1 MTGQENNFQEALNQG
16 HSAAWDQM
24 WDKAASY
31 YRQALQASPN
41 HPKAL
46 TSLGLAL
53 YELQNFK
60 EALAC
65 YQMAAKISPEDP
77 LPLEKVAELN
87 ERLGNVSQASSIYL
101 RAADLYAKNRDL
113 NKAVESWTRVIR
125 LDPGNIIA
133 HSRLAMVYER
143 VGRKQQALT
152 EYLAVS
158 SLLQHAGEI
167 QKAIQTVSHA
177 LQILPDSHEA
187 TQALAL
193 LKAGQLLPKPA
204 RLKGAT
210 GPLLMAQVRQMEIS
224 KSDDKA
230 KDGLDPIET
239 ARQKSLTELAGLLFE
254 QETAP
259 VQQSGRRGLQS
270 IMQGTGITPNK
281 QVDQTKIILHLSQA
295 IDLQS
300 REKGT
305 QAIIELERAME
316 AGLDDPALFYN
327 LGFLLVEVGRLE
339 SAVRNLQHC
348 VKHPDY
354 SLAARL
360 LLGKVFHS
368 MGRVS
373 EASVEY
379 LEALKIADSEVV
391 PVQQA
396 DELRQLYEP
405 LIEAQSHQTD
415 EDLQVRLCTNVKE
428 LLVRAHWR
436 EHMEQARQQL
446 PSDAGIPLPLAEI
459 LTEAKGTRVV
469 DSITTINQYAR
480 KGLRH
485 AALEEAFYALEHSP
499 TYLPLHSL
507 IGEMLLQQGQIQEAV
522 NKFTVVA
529 QTYSARGEP
538 NRATDMFHRIIELA
552 PMDLNVRN
560 RLIDQLL
567 LVGDV
572 DLAIEEN
579 IKLGEVYYSLAD
591 LITARKTYTQ
601 ALRLAQQPGMDRLV
615 KVDILHRMADIDMQS
630 LDWRQAVRVFEQIRT
645 LQPDDEEARS
655 NLIDLN
661 FRLGQTS
668 QALAEIDNF
677 ISHLWNSGK
686 KEQAEQFLEKMV
698 EEQPKQ
704 APLRRRLAE
713 VYRLSGRVP
722 DAISQLD
729 TAGEILMDAGD
740 HKGAREIIMAILA
753 LEPRNAGEYQQLLAQ
768 LKES

>member
-1 MTGQENNFQEALNQG
+1 MTGQENNFQEAMNQG

-65 YQMAAKISPEDP
+65 YQTAAKISPEDP

-87 ERLGNVSQASSIYL
+87 ERLGNVSQAASIYL

-125 LDPGNIIA
+125 LDPENIIA

-143 VGRKQQALT
+143 VGRKKQALT

-158 SLLQHAGEI
+158 SLLQHTGEI
-167 QKAIQTVSHA
+167 QKAIQTVNHA
-177 LQILPDSHEA
+177 LQIVPDSHEA
-187 TQALAL
+187 TQALGL

-210 GPLLMAQVRQMEIS
+210 GPLRMAQVRQMERS
-224 KSDDKA
+224 KSEDRA
-230 KDGLDPIET
+230 SNGLDPIET
-239 ARQKSLTELAGLLFE
+239 ARQKALTGLAGLLFE
-254 QETAP
+254 QETMSD
-259 VQQSGRRGLQS
+259 QQGGRRGLQS
-270 IMQGTGITPNK
+270 IMQGTGFTPSK
-281 QVDQTKIILHLSQA
+281 QVDQTKIVLYLSQA

-300 REKGT
+300 RGKGS
-305 QAIIELERAME
+305 QAIIELERAIE
-316 AGLDDPALFYN
+316 AGLDHPAGYYN
-327 LGFLLVEVGRLE
+327 LGVLLMDKGSLE
-339 SAVRNLQHC
+339 GAVRNLQRC
-348 VKHPDY
+348 LKHPDY

-360 LLGKVFHS
+360 LLGKILHT

-373 EASVEY
+373 EAAVEY

-391 PVQQA
+391 PEQQA

-415 EDLQVRLCTNVKE
+415 EEIQVRLCTNVSE
-428 LLVRAHWR
+428 LLVRPHWR
-436 EHMEQARQQL
+436 EHMQEARQQL

-480 KGLRH
+480 KGLQH

-507 IGEMLLQQGQIQEAV
+507 IGEMLLQQGQHQEAV
-522 NKFTVVA
+522 SKFTIVA

-552 PMDLNVRN
+552 PMDLNVRA

-567 LVGDV
+567 LVGNV
-572 DLAIEEN
+572 ELAIDEN
-579 IKLGEVYYSLAD
+579 IKLAEVYYSQAD

-601 ALRLAQQPGMDRLV
+601 ALRLAQQPGMDRRV

-645 LQPDDEEARS
+645 LQPDDAEARS
-655 NLIDLN
+655 SLIDLN
-661 FRLGQTS
+661 FRLGQAS
-668 QALAEIDNF
+668 QALAEIDNY
-677 ISHLWNSGK
+677 ISHLWNSGQ
-686 KEQAEQFLEKMV
+686 KEQAERFLKKMV
-698 EEQPKQ
+698 DEQPKQ

-713 VYRLSGRVP
+713 VYRLSGRGSE
-722 DAISQLD
+722 AISQLD

-740 HKGAREIIMAILA
+740 HKGAREMIMAILA
-753 LEPRNAGEYQQLLAQ
+753 MNPPNADEYQQLLSQ
-768 LKES
+768 MKGS

>member
-1 MTGQENNFQEALNQG
+1 MTGLENNFQEAMNQG

-24 WDKAASY
+24 WEKAASF
-31 YRQALQASPN
+31 YRYALQATPN

-53 YELQNFK
+53 YELQNYK

-65 YQMAAKISPEDP
+65 YQMAAKISPQDP

-87 ERLGNVSQASSIYL
+87 ERLGNVEQAANIYL

-125 LDPGNIIA
+125 LNPGNLIA

-143 VGRKQQALT
+143 VGRKKQAIT

-167 QKAIQTVSHA
+167 QKAVQTVNHA
-177 LQILPDSHEA
+177 LQVVPDSHEA

-204 RLKGAT
+204 RPKGGT

-224 KSDDKA
+224 KSEEPSL
-230 KDGLDPIET
+230 DGLDPIET
-239 ARQKSLTELAGLLFE
+239 ARQKALTELAGLLFD
-254 QETAP
+254 QELLP
-259 VQQSGRRGLQS
+259 DQQVGRRGLQS
-270 IMQGTGITPNK
+270 IMQGTALTPTK
-281 QVDQTKIILHLSQA
+281 QVDQTKLVLHLSQA

-300 REKGT
+300 RGKGP
-305 QAIIELERAME
+305 QAIVELERAME
-316 AGLDDPALFYN
+316 AGLDHPAVYYN
-327 LGFLLVEVGRLE
+327 LGLLLVDMGSLE
-339 SAVRNLQHC
+339 GAVRNLQRC
-348 VKHPDY
+348 LKHPDY
-354 SLAARL
+354 ALGARL
-360 LLGKVFHS
+360 VLGKIFHS
-368 MGRVS
+368 LGRIGD
-373 EASVEY
+373 ASVEY

-391 PVQQA
+391 PKQQA

-405 LIEAQSHQTD
+405 LVEAQSHQAD
-415 EDLQVRLCTNVKE
+415 EEIQVRLCTNIKD

-436 EHMEQARQQL
+436 EHIEQARQQL
-446 PSDAGIPLPLAEI
+446 PSDTGIPLPLAEI

-480 KGLRH
+480 KGLQH
-485 AALEEAFYALEHSP
+485 AALEEAYYALENSP

-507 IGEMLLQQGQIQEAV
+507 IGELFLEQGQVQESV
-522 NKFTVVA
+522 NKFTIVA

-538 NRATDMFHRIIELA
+538 NRATDMFRRIIELA
-552 PMDLNVRN
+552 PMDLNVRT

-567 LVGDV
+567 LVGKV
-572 DLAIEEN
+572 EIAIEEN

-601 ALRLAQQPGMDRLV
+601 ALRLAQQPGMDRRL

-630 LDWRQAVRVFEQIRT
+630 MDWRQAVRVYEQIRT
-645 LQPDDEEARS
+645 LHPEDEEARS
-655 NLIDLN
+655 NLIELN

-668 QALAEIDNF
+668 QALAEIDNY
-677 ISHLWNSGK
+677 ISHLWNSGQ
-686 KEQAEQFLEKMV
+686 KERAEEFLEKMV
-698 EEQPKQ
+698 EAQPKQ
-704 APLRRRLAE
+704 ASLRRRLAE
-713 VYRLSGRVP
+713 VYRLCGQAP
-722 DAISQLD
+722 EAISQLD

-753 LEPRNAGEYQQLLAQ
+753 LEPPNSQEYQQLLAQ

>member
-1 MTGQENNFQEALNQG
+1 MTRQENNFQEAMNQG

-53 YELQNFK
+53 YELQNFQ

-65 YQMAAKISPEDP
+65 YQAAAKISPEDP

-87 ERLGNVSQASSIYL
+87 ERLGNVEQAATIYL
-101 RAADLYAKNRDL
+101 RAGDLYAKNRDL

-125 LDPGNIIA
+125 LEPGNIIA

-143 VGRKQQALT
+143 VGRKKQALT
-152 EYLAVS
+152 EYLAVG

-167 QKAIQTVSHA
+167 QKAIQTVNHA
-177 LQILPDSHEA
+177 LQVFPDSHEA

-204 RLKGAT
+204 RIKGAT

-224 KSDDKA
+224 KSEDRSL
-230 KDGLDPIET
+230 DGLDPIET
-239 ARQKSLTELAGLLFE
+239 ARQKALTELAGLLFE

-259 VQQSGRRGLQS
+259 IQQAGRRGLQS
-270 IMQGTGITPNK
+270 IMQGTGVTPSK
-281 QVDQTKIILHLSQA
+281 QVDQTKVVLHLSQA

-300 REKGT
+300 RGKGT
-305 QAIIELERAME
+305 QAIVELERAIE
-316 AGLDDPALFYN
+316 AGLDHPAVYQN
-327 LGFLLVEVGRLE
+327 LGFLLVEKGSLE
-339 SAVRNLQHC
+339 GAVRNLQRC

-360 LLGKVFHS
+360 LMGKVFHS

-379 LEALKIADSEVV
+379 LEALKLADSEVV
-391 PVQQA
+391 PEHRA

-415 EDLQVRLCTNVKE
+415 EEIQIRLCTNIKE
-428 LLVRAHWR
+428 LLVRANWR
-436 EHMEQARQQL
+436 GHLEQARQQL
-446 PSDAGIPLPLAEI
+446 PSDAGIPIPLAEI

-480 KGLRH
+480 KGLQH
-485 AALEEAFYALEHSP
+485 AALEEAFYALEHSS

-507 IGEMLLQQGQIQEAV
+507 IGELLLQQGQTQEAV
-522 NKFTVVA
+522 NKFTIVA

-552 PMDLNVRN
+552 PMDLNVRT

-567 LVGDV
+567 LVGNV
-572 DLAIEEN
+572 EMAIEEY

-601 ALRLAQQPGMDRLV
+601 ALRLAQQPGMDRRV

-630 LDWRQAVRVFEQIRT
+630 LDWRQAVRVLEQVRT
-645 LQPDDEEARS
+645 LQPDDEHARS
-655 NLIDLN
+655 RLIDLN
-661 FRLGQTS
+661 FRLGQSS
-668 QALAEIDNF
+668 QAMAEVDNY
-677 ISHLWNSGK
+677 ISHLWNSGQK
-686 KEQAEQFLEKMV
+686 AQAENFLEKMV

-713 VYRLSGRVP
+713 IYRLSGRTS

-729 TAGEILMDAGD
+729 TAGELLMDAGD
-740 HKGAREIIMAILA
+740 HKGAQEVILAILA
-753 LEPRNAGEYQQLLAQ
+753 LNPPNSGEYQQLLAQ
-768 LKES
+768 LKEG